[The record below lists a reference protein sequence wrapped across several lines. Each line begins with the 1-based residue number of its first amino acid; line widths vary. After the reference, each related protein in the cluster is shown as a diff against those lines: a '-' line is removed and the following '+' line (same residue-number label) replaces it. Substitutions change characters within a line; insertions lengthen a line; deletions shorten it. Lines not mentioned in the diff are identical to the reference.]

1 MLWFIVVAMDYTFL
15 LIFLGSLAFPAL
27 IAFIIILI
35 VKKSVPNHSNNKP
48 NHSMVRETITGLVL
62 FSAAISG
69 LMSLTYL
76 PDKVLMI
83 SSESVNFGIR
93 VALGVALIIIGAL
106 LKNKLQ
112 KNFLLVLGLLMI
124 LLQMPYIFNTF
135 GSYGALV
142 VAAAAFVTLVRGTV
156 ILTKRHQH

>member
-1 MLWFIVVAMDYTFL
+1 
-15 LIFLGSLAFPAL
+15 
-27 IAFIIILI
+27 
-35 VKKSVPNHSNNKP
+35 
-48 NHSMVRETITGLVL
+48 
-62 FSAAISG
+62 
-69 LMSLTYL
+69 MSLTYL

-124 LLQMPYIFNTF
+124 LLQMPYIFNNF

-142 VAAAAFVTLVRGTV
+142 VVAAAFVALVGGTV
-156 ILTKRHQH
+156 ILTKRHQHE